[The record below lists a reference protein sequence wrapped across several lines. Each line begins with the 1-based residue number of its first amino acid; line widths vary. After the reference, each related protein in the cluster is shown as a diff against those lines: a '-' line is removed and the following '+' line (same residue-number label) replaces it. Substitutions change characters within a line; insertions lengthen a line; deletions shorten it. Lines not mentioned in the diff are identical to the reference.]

1 MAQSLRWIL
10 RSQPLSSP
18 SSLGSQSIMSRF
30 WLWPIKPNNQQQLLI
45 APVSIIHRSVQ
56 NDSPMMLM
64 STWSSH
70 YSHDKQLNKHMDQ
83 TKPMTMIKRNVHK
96 PTLTVDFIRER
107 IMLVLRLYDK
117 IDPDKLTPDSH
128 FYKDLGLDSL
138 DHVEIIMAIE
148 DEFHFEIPDADAE
161 KLNTPRDILN
171 YIQIKEEVYSELEH
185 HDDHHTEGHH

>member
-1 MAQSLRWIL
+1 MAQSIRWIL
-10 RSQPLSSP
+10 RSQPLSQ
-18 SSLGSQSIMSRF
+18 SSLGSQSLMARF
-30 WLWPIKPNNQQQLLI
+30 WLPIKPNCQQQSLI
-45 APVSIIHRSVQ
+45 APVSSTNIYRYFQTYSLPI
-56 NDSPMMLM
+56 M
-64 STWSSH
+64 STWSPYNSH
-70 YSHDKQLNKHMDQ
+70 NKQLNKHMDQ
-83 TKPMTMIKRNVHK
+83 TKQMIIMPKRNVHK
-96 PTLTVDFIRER
+96 PPLTVDFIRER

-117 IDPDKLTPDSH
+117 IDPDKLTIDSH

-161 KLNTPRDILN
+161 KLNTPRDMLN

>member
-1 MAQSLRWIL
+1 MAQSIRWIL
-10 RSQPLSSP
+10 RSQPLP
-18 SSLGSQSIMSRF
+18 LGSQSSMMSRF
-30 WLWPIKPNNQQQLLI
+30 WLPIKPNNQQQSLI
-45 APVSIIHRSVQ
+45 TPLSINYRSVQ
-56 NDSPMMLM
+56 NYSPMMLM
-64 STWSSH
+64 STWSS
-70 YSHDKQLNKHMDQ
+70 YNSHNKQLNTNMDQ
-83 TKPMTMIKRNVHK
+83 TKPMMMMMIKRNVHK

-117 IDPDKLTPDSH
+117 IDPDKLTIDSH

-161 KLNTPRDILN
+161 KLNTPRDLLN